1 MESGAVRLINGV
13 MGDDNR
19 IQFRHGYQ
27 PKNPDF
33 VLHENLFTLV
43 VKVEISR
50 DVSKKC
56 FKIYFFKIYYLEH
69 TVRSIS
75 QKQLG
80 VCFMY

>member
-1 MESGAVRLINGV
+1 MKWTPSGGGRYLYEVMESGAVRLINGV

-33 VLHENLFTLV
+33 VLPENVFTLV

-50 DVSKKC
+50 DGQKKF
-56 FKIYFFKIYYLEH
+56 FKIYFFKK
-69 TVRSIS
+69 SI
-75 QKQLG
+75 
-80 VCFMY
+80 